1 LRLCVFAGK
10 NSLLTQ
16 RVNPVAR
23 GRHGPSVIKTD
34 LKPLIACVLTRSPV
48 NRGRQITSI
57 KSKKATLDHWHT
69 GCKPHPRPR
78 SNRIASLVELITKM
92 KAKITTNLASVVMLA
107 VLTPFLALA
116 ILVSIKT
123 AGIRNNDVLLLLLTL
138 SSAVLSGINGFGRRT
153 FTAVPFSTAKTASD
167 TRLHLS
173 ARSSNNA

>member
-1 LRLCVFAGK
+1 
-10 NSLLTQ
+10 
-16 RVNPVAR
+16 
-23 GRHGPSVIKTD
+23 
-34 LKPLIACVLTRSPV
+34 
-48 NRGRQITSI
+48 
-57 KSKKATLDHWHT
+57 
-69 GCKPHPRPR
+69 
-78 SNRIASLVELITKM
+78 M

-153 FTAVPFSTAKTASD
+153 SKVVPFSIAKTASD